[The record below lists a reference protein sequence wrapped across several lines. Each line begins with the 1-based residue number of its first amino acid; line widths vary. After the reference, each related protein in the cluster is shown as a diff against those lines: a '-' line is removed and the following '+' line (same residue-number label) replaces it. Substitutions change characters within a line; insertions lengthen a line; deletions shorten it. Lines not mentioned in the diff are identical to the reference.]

1 MYPDTIYIPQGSQL
15 LINDSHGQYI
25 PQLFA
30 EQFRDR
36 VTPAS
41 SKEITDEDWDIL
53 LAGPEHEFYWDTWTA
68 VLDNCILVDENG
80 REFSLMQEQDV
91 WAIPVPHEPD
101 DSIIFNRTAHQE
113 LWNWLAENPD
123 CYKSEW
129 PGWHHYAAKKDDCFA
144 CETANAIRP
153 RYARLCVYCPL
164 QWPKG
169 KPCYNGLYAIWQISE
184 DPRIR
189 RSLARY
195 IANLPVKEE
204 YKYV

>member
-1 MYPDTIYIPQGSQL
+1 MYPDIYIPSGSQL
-15 LINDSHGQYI
+15 LINDHHGQYI

-30 EQFRDR
+30 EQFRNY
-36 VTPAS
+36 VHPAS

-101 DSIIFNRTAHQE
+101 DPTIFNRTAHQE

-123 CYKSEW
+123 YCKTEW
-129 PGWHHYAAKKDDCFA
+129 PGWQYYAAKRDDCFA
-144 CETANAIRP
+144 CEAAEAIRP
-153 RYARLCVYCPL
+153 MYADTCKYCPL
-164 QWPKG
+164 KWPEG
-169 KPCYNGLYAIWQISE
+169 KPCYDGLYTIWQASE

-189 RSLARY
+189 RSLAQY
-195 IANLPVKEE
+195 IANLPVKEG